1 MSLISATTPFD
12 AVTVDTRSKGSSRL
26 AKRLCD
32 ASHFLRDLRIQM
44 RFGELT
50 RAPLRL
56 LRFQISEDL
65 MECDWI
71 AREPDPWDAD
81 LPCSVGR
88 RHASLQAL
96 KDAIDVRNLLFYCVP
111 AVDTALL
118 RVYRPG
124 ANYDELIITGTSER
138 SDRHARSVRSLAMR
152 AQLLGFRFSLNDGV
166 LNKLPPDAQLRVGT

>member
-12 AVTVDTRSKGSSRL
+12 AVGLDTRSKGSSRL

-32 ASHFLRDLRIQM
+32 ASHFLRNLRVHM

-56 LRFQISEDL
+56 LRFQLSEDL
-65 MECDWI
+65 VECDWV
-71 AREPDPWDAD
+71 AREPDAWDAD
-81 LPCSVGR
+81 LPGRVGE

-96 KDAIDVRNLLFYCVP
+96 EDAIDVRNLLFHTLSG
-111 AVDTALL
+111 VDTASL
-118 RVYRPG
+118 RVYRSGPSD
-124 ANYDELIITGTSER
+124 DELIITGISER

-152 AQLLGFRFSLNDGV
+152 AQLLGFRFSMNDGV
-166 LNKLPPDAQLRVGT
+166 LNELSVDTQLSVRT